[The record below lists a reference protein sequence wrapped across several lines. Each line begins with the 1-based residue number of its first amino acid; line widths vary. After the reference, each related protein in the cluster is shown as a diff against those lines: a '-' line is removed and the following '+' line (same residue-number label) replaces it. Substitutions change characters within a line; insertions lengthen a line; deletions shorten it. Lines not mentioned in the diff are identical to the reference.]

1 MSSCTD
7 ERNAQILIQ
16 VLKAHGIKKVIAS
29 PGTTNACLVSS
40 MQSDPFFE
48 IYSAPE
54 ERSGAYMAC
63 GMAAESGEPVVLSC
77 TGATAS
83 RNYMPALT
91 EAFYRK
97 LPILTVADKRKEYRL
112 INILFKTIYKKK
124 SAKWR
129 GDYLRNKH
137 IFHQI
142 GNNVHLW
149 GGVPSD
155 PYLISIGNN
164 VIIAVSVEF
173 VTHDIFYHA
182 LNQTYSDLGEFYPHF
197 DTITIEDNVC
207 IGGFS
212 KIMPGVVIGEGAIVA
227 GGSVVTKDVPKGAI
241 VGGNPAKVI
250 GWTEEL
256 AKRRIA
262 ENRKNYTI
270 FNEVEEV
277 EKYYWEILP
286 HNNN

>member
-1 MSSCTD
+1 MFIC
-7 ERNAQILIQ
+7 
-16 VLKAHGIKKVIAS
+16 
-29 PGTTNACLVSS
+29 
-40 MQSDPFFE
+40 
-48 IYSAPE
+48 
-54 ERSGAYMAC
+54 
-63 GMAAESGEPVVLSC
+63 
-77 TGATAS
+77 
-83 RNYMPALT
+83 
-91 EAFYRK
+91 
-97 LPILTVADKRKEYRL
+97 
-112 INILFKTIYKKK
+112 
-124 SAKWR
+124 
-129 GDYLRNKH
+129 
-137 IFHQI
+137 
-142 GNNVHLW
+142 

-182 LNQTYSDLGEFYPHF
+182 LNQTYSELGKFYPHF

-212 KIMPGVVIGEGAIVA
+212 KIMPSVIVA

-262 ENRKNYTI
+262 ENRPCYTI
-270 FNEVEEV
+270 ENELDEV
-277 EKYYWEILP
+277 EKYYWGELKK
-286 HNNN
+286 

>member
-1 MSSCTD
+1 M
-7 ERNAQILIQ
+7 
-16 VLKAHGIKKVIAS
+16 
-29 PGTTNACLVSS
+29 
-40 MQSDPFFE
+40 
-48 IYSAPE
+48 
-54 ERSGAYMAC
+54 
-63 GMAAESGEPVVLSC
+63 
-77 TGATAS
+77 
-83 RNYMPALT
+83 
-91 EAFYRK
+91 
-97 LPILTVADKRKEYRL
+97 

-129 GDYLRNKH
+129 GDYLREKH
-137 IFHQI
+137 IFHHI
-142 GNNVHLW
+142 GENVHLW

-182 LNQTYSDLGEFYPHF
+182 LNQTYSELGKFYPHF

-212 KIMPGVVIGEGAIVA
+212 KIMPGVIIGEGAIVA

-262 ENRKNYTI
+262 ENRPCYTI
-270 FNEVEEV
+270 ENELDEV
-277 EKYYWEILP
+277 EKYYWGELKK
-286 HNNN
+286 

>member
-1 MSSCTD
+1 MT
-7 ERNAQILIQ
+7 I
-16 VLKAHGIKKVIAS
+16 
-29 PGTTNACLVSS
+29 
-40 MQSDPFFE
+40 
-48 IYSAPE
+48 
-54 ERSGAYMAC
+54 
-63 GMAAESGEPVVLSC
+63 
-77 TGATAS
+77 
-83 RNYMPALT
+83 
-91 EAFYRK
+91 
-97 LPILTVADKRKEYRL
+97 ADKRKEYRL

-182 LNQTYSDLGEFYPHF
+182 LNQTYSDLGKFYPHF

-207 IGGFS
+207 IGADTLDE
-212 KIMPGVVIGEGAIVA
+212 VIGCLVNKNGIHNVLSFRGWHSEWNGILQAQYSVLFSFLLAVFKIGFVHFIHDAVHILRGQLSA
-227 GGSVVTKDVPKGAI
+227 GKKLSKLECEMLGFYFTLFSVGCCSA
-241 VGGNPAKVI
+241 
-250 GWTEEL
+250 
-256 AKRRIA
+256 
-262 ENRKNYTI
+262 
-270 FNEVEEV
+270 FNE
-277 EKYYWEILP
+277 
-286 HNNN
+286 

>member
-1 MSSCTD
+1 MT
-7 ERNAQILIQ
+7 I
-16 VLKAHGIKKVIAS
+16 
-29 PGTTNACLVSS
+29 
-40 MQSDPFFE
+40 
-48 IYSAPE
+48 
-54 ERSGAYMAC
+54 
-63 GMAAESGEPVVLSC
+63 
-77 TGATAS
+77 
-83 RNYMPALT
+83 
-91 EAFYRK
+91 
-97 LPILTVADKRKEYRL
+97 ADKRKEYRL

-197 DTITIEDNVC
+197 DTITI
-207 IGGFS
+207 
-212 KIMPGVVIGEGAIVA
+212 
-227 GGSVVTKDVPKGAI
+227 

>member
-1 MSSCTD
+1 MK
-7 ERNAQILIQ
+7 II
-16 VLKAHGIKKVIAS
+16 
-29 PGTTNACLVSS
+29 
-40 MQSDPFFE
+40 
-48 IYSAPE
+48 
-54 ERSGAYMAC
+54 
-63 GMAAESGEPVVLSC
+63 
-77 TGATAS
+77 
-83 RNYMPALT
+83 
-91 EAFYRK
+91 AFY
-97 LPILTVADKRKEYRL
+97 LPQFH
-112 INILFKTIYKKK
+112 NIPENDEWWGDGFTEWTNVKK
-124 SAKWR
+124 A
-129 GDYLRNKH
+129 
-137 IFHQI
+137 
-142 GNNVHLW
+142 
-149 GGVPSD
+149 
-155 PYLISIGNN
+155 
-164 VIIAVSVEF
+164 
-173 VTHDIFYHA
+173 
-182 LNQTYSDLGEFYPHF
+182 
-197 DTITIEDNVC
+197 ITIEDSVC

>member
-1 MSSCTD
+1 M
-7 ERNAQILIQ
+7 N
-16 VLKAHGIKKVIAS
+16 IA
-29 PGTTNACLVSS
+29 
-40 MQSDPFFE
+40 
-48 IYSAPE
+48 
-54 ERSGAYMAC
+54 
-63 GMAAESGEPVVLSC
+63 
-77 TGATAS
+77 
-83 RNYMPALT
+83 
-91 EAFYRK
+91 K
-97 LPILTVADKRKEYRL
+97 KRKEYRL

-129 GDYLRNKH
+129 GDYLRKKH
-137 IFHQI
+137 IFHHM
-142 GNNVHLW
+142 GENVHLW
-149 GGVPSD
+149 GGIPSD

-182 LNQTYSDLGEFYPHF
+182 LNQTYSDLGKFYPHF
-197 DTITIEDNVC
+197 DTIIIEDNVC

-250 GWTEEL
+250 GWTAEL

-262 ENRKNYTI
+262 ENRPCYTI
-270 FNEVEEV
+270 ENELDEV
-277 EKYYWEILP
+277 EKYYWDELKK
-286 HNNN
+286 

>member
-1 MSSCTD
+1 MERRLSSRKTYF
-7 ERNAQILIQ
+7 
-16 VLKAHGIKKVIAS
+16 S
-29 PGTTNACLVSS
+29 P
-40 MQSDPFFE
+40 
-48 IYSAPE
+48 YRR
-54 ERSGAYMAC
+54 ERSF
-63 GMAAESGEPVVLSC
+63 V
-77 TGATAS
+77 
-83 RNYMPALT
+83 
-91 EAFYRK
+91 
-97 LPILTVADKRKEYRL
+97 
-112 INILFKTIYKKK
+112 
-124 SAKWR
+124 
-129 GDYLRNKH
+129 
-137 IFHQI
+137 
-142 GNNVHLW
+142 

-155 PYLISIGNN
+155 PYLISFGNN

-182 LNQTYSDLGEFYPHF
+182 LNQTYSELGKFYPHF

-262 ENRKNYTI
+262 ENRINYTVS
-270 FNEVEEV
+270 NDVEEV
-277 EKYYWEILP
+277 EKYYWEILSR
-286 HNNN
+286 NNNL